1 MDIKWSALGEVAV
14 VSFAVGVA
22 IVVIFAVG
30 VLASSV
36 AAQSAQPAEGGH
48 EGAAA
53 RSGGTLAYAAAGLCF
68 LACVLIA
75 AYGIYLI
82 VPQFH

>member
-1 MDIKWSALGEVAV
+1 MDIKWSALGEVAL

-22 IVVIFAVG
+22 IVVIFSVG
-30 VLASSV
+30 VLASG
-36 AAQSAQPAEGGH
+36 QGED
-48 EGAAA
+48 GAPSRA
-53 RSGGTLAYAAAGLCF
+53 GTLGNAAAGLCF
-68 LACVLIA
+68 LACALIA